1 MERILEL
8 EEYIKEYR
16 TTRQSEKG
24 SMVEKEYPSLLPS
37 FFASMD
43 SLIEDQTLRR
53 EPDAEEGVRYI
64 LFFRLL
70 SSGYTGSNEIALGMS
85 DSMIYLDDKLS
96 CVYWKPDLIYE
107 GIDEDMEKIKRILQQ
122 KFLRIEEF
130 ELLYLKQ
137 KLLLDD
143 WKVFSQIIGKFTEG
157 IAELVLNSRLPLE
170 KEVEILYGNYMDRLD
185 VAAKIETE
193 GRRKNG

>member
-1 MERILEL
+1 MERIPEL

-16 TTRQSEKG
+16 TIRQNEKK
-24 SMVEKEYPSLLPS
+24 SMAEKKWRNMLP
-37 FFASMD
+37 ALCLCMD
-43 SLIEDQTLRR
+43 SLFGEQIYRR
-53 EPDAEEGVRYI
+53 ESDEQEGIKYI
-64 LFFRLL
+64 IFFHLL

-85 DSMIYLDDKLS
+85 NSMIYLDDKFS

-107 GIDEDMEKIKRILQQ
+107 SLDEDMGKIKRILQQ

-143 WKVFSQIIGKFTEG
+143 WEVFRQIIGKLTAG
-157 IAELVLNSRLPLE
+157 IAEMVLNSRLPLE
-170 KEVEILYGNYMDRLD
+170 KEVEILYGNYMDKLD

-193 GRRKNG
+193 GRR